1 MDCIASVWRALT
13 TAPIAGLLLLSLL
26 FAGCSGEEEKPRPK
40 PPVLVGAET
49 VVRKTVPVQ
58 VRAIGNVEAYSTV
71 SIKAQVN
78 GMLEKVHF
86 QEGSDVKKG
95 QLLFTLDPRPFESAL
110 RQAKA
115 VLARDMAQEKFARG
129 QLRRYADLLR
139 DGIVTQDQYDQLQ
152 ANADALAETVRAD
165 RATVETATIQLGYC
179 FIRSPIDGRTGN
191 LLVRQGNL
199 VRANDDPVL
208 VTINRIN
215 PIYVSFAVPENKL
228 TEIKR
233 HMAAGS
239 LKVEA
244 FMTDLAGPPEQ
255 GLLSFVDNTVDTAT
269 GTIRIKGTF
278 DNRQRLL
285 WPGRFVDVT
294 VTLTSLPN
302 AVVAPSRAIQTGQE
316 GPYVFVI
323 KPDRSVE
330 TRPVVVGEELNGE
343 TVILRGVASG
353 DIVVT
358 DGHLRLV
365 PGAKVEI
372 RKEPPNMKAK
382 PS

>member
-1 MDCIASVWRALT
+1 MDCIASVWRTLIT
-13 TAPIAGLLLLSLL
+13 SLVAGLLLLSLL
-26 FAGCSGEEEKPRPK
+26 LAGCSVKEEKPRAK
-40 PPVLVGAET
+40 PPVLVGAEK
-49 VVRKTVPVQ
+49 VMRKNVPVQ

-78 GMLEKVHF
+78 GMLDKVHF
-86 QEGSDVKKG
+86 QEGSDVKQG
-95 QLLFTLDPRPFESAL
+95 QLLFTIDPRPFESAL

-115 VLARDMAQEKFARG
+115 VLARDVAQEKFARG
-129 QLRRYADLLR
+129 QLRRYAELLR

-165 RATVETATIQLGYC
+165 RATVDAATIQLGYC
-179 FIRSPIDGRTGN
+179 FIRSPIEGRTGN

-199 VRANDDPVL
+199 VRANDEPVL

-233 HMAAGS
+233 YMAAGS

-244 FMTDLAGPPEQ
+244 FMADPSGPAEQ
-255 GLLSFVDNTVDTAT
+255 GVLSFIDNMVDATT
-269 GTIRIKGTF
+269 GTIRIKGIF
-278 DNRQRLL
+278 DNKQRRL

-330 TRPVVVGEELNGE
+330 TRPVVIGEELDGE
-343 TVILRGVASG
+343 TVVLRGVAYGES
-353 DIVVT
+353 VVT
-358 DGHLRLV
+358 DGHLRLT

-372 RKEPPNMKAK
+372 RKEPPNVKAN